1 MVLLLMSR
9 RALENFFSQILNNS
23 HENLFLLSGY
33 YSSFSLTFYEMLEFI
48 FDLLI
53 FSLFYI
59 YYTWCCLSFFSYSS
73 YSFIEVSSAP
83 FFISLIYVIL
93 SSSTRFFSFFTIRIF
108 YILFFLL
115 FLFFLLLYDCRQSF
129 LLLCLF
135 ESSPVHY
142 LLLALFYGCFSPH
155 DCVFLF
161 SAVMYIPYFFLLFL
175 SLCLFQLLQK

>member
-48 FDLLI
+48 FDLLF

-83 FFISLIYVIL
+83 SFFISFIYVIL
-93 SSSTRFFSFFTIRIF
+93 SSSTRFFSFLQLGFSTSSSSSSFFSSYYCMIVGS
-108 YILFFLL
+108 LFCFCVSLNHLL
-115 FLFFLLLYDCRQSF
+115 FIFCS
-129 LLLCLF
+129 
-135 ESSPVHY
+135 
-142 LLLALFYGCFSPH
+142 
-155 DCVFLF
+155 
-161 SAVMYIPYFFLLFL
+161 
-175 SLCLFQLLQK
+175 

>member
-1 MVLLLMSR
+1 
-9 RALENFFSQILNNS
+9 
-23 HENLFLLSGY
+23 
-33 YSSFSLTFYEMLEFI
+33 MLEFI

-59 YYTWCCLSFFSYSS
+59 YYTWCCLSFFSFSS
-73 YSFIEVSSAP
+73 YSFIEVFSAP
-83 FFISLIYVIL
+83 SFFISFIYVIL

-108 YILFFLL
+108 YFFFFLL
-115 FLFFLLLYDCRQSF
+115 FLFFLFLYDCRQSF

-142 LLLALFYGCFSPH
+142 LLLAFFYGCFSPH

-161 SAVMYIPYFFLLFL
+161 SAVMYIPYFLLFY
-175 SLCLFQLLQK
+175 LCVFFNFYRNKFIYIYIPTYLCYLFRDVYIDNDIIL